1 MIARHAVS
9 DGTFSR
15 EMALERRRSGSYSA
29 SAARAGNRVAPFWSV
44 APKHLSALLHICPE
58 PNPDFPVLCMVGTQG
73 NIVVGRNYLAR
84 QAGTLLRFA
93 QSTKNPQLAAALIE
107 KAADLKS
114 QVDDQEPASESSA
127 VAPDVERPS

>member
-1 MIARHAVS
+1 MPFL
-9 DGTFSR
+9 T
-15 EMALERRRSGSYSA
+15 ELSA
-29 SAARAGNRVAPFWSV
+29 GKWLWSAADPAPTARRPPEPEIGLPPFWSV
-44 APKHLSALLHICPE
+44 APKRLCALLHICPE

-84 QAGTLLRFA
+84 QARTLLRFA

-114 QVDDQEPASESSA
+114 QVDDQEPAPESSA
-127 VAPDVERPS
+127 VATDVERPS